1 MKLPKEAFL
10 DTADIQTL
18 QGLFASLGLGGSLM
32 IQTTECGTSGLS
44 QNILIAGNESSS
56 MSMSAALGR
65 ARNMLLSSRFAH
77 AAGHLVGIRDV
88 SHESWV
94 LNCHYGKNGMVWI
107 CYQPDLSSEASN
119 ALQDMSDMDRFRMSG
134 IAVCSMLM
142 MCLSEN
148 DPESGDSYAIL
159 ESRIR
164 KDYPEEFRVTMRRYN
179 QKLTRMRPLAAVG

>member
-1 MKLPKEAFL
+1 
-10 DTADIQTL
+10 
-18 QGLFASLGLGGSLM
+18 
-32 IQTTECGTSGLS
+32 
-44 QNILIAGNESSS
+44 
-56 MSMSAALGR
+56 
-65 ARNMLLSSRFAH
+65 
-77 AAGHLVGIRDV
+77 
-88 SHESWV
+88 
-94 LNCHYGKNGMVWI
+94 
-107 CYQPDLSSEASN
+107 
-119 ALQDMSDMDRFRMSG
+119 MSG